1 MSASVETAI
10 NTYSSLARKT
20 LIEGPAV
27 ATREPQYGACFSEP
41 PVTLGAMAG
50 STWRWNPRR
59 LGFVLAR
66 YKFVA
71 QMLRGRQSVAEI
83 GCADGFASVTVRD
96 VVGSLYLYDF
106 DPVWIHEARRFHP
119 PYRVLQ
125 SNIVEQ
131 PLTAISADPY
141 DGIYMLDVLE
151 HISPADEPAAM
162 ANIVASLAT
171 GGAFIA
177 GVPSAESQVYA
188 NEISRAGH
196 VNCRSGEKLR
206 SDLSQYF
213 RNVFLFGMNDEVLH
227 VGFAPMCHYLFALCT
242 EPRA

>member
-1 MSASVETAI
+1 MWNSAETI
-10 NTYSSLARKT
+10 LNRRSRLARKP
-20 LIEGPAV
+20 LIEQPAV
-27 ATREPQYGACFSEP
+27 ATREPQYAACFSEP

-50 STWRWNPRR
+50 ATWRWNPRR

-71 QMLRGRQSVAEI
+71 QMLTGRETVAEI
-83 GCADGFASVTVRD
+83 GCADGFASVTVREA
-96 VVGSLYLYDF
+96 VGSLYLYDF
-106 DPVWIHEARRFHP
+106 DPVWIQEARRFHP
-119 PYRVLQ
+119 PHRVLQ
-125 SNIVEQ
+125 CNIVEQ
-131 PLTAISADPY
+131 PLTAISAVPY

-177 GVPSAESQVYA
+177 GVPSAESQAYA
-188 NEISRAGH
+188 KEISRAGH
-196 VNCRSGEKLR
+196 LNCRSGERLR
-206 SDLSQYF
+206 SDLLQYF

-227 VGFAPMCHYLFALCT
+227 VGFTPMCHYLFALCT
-242 EPRA
+242 EPLG

>member
-1 MSASVETAI
+1 MWHSSEAVI
-10 NTYSSLARKT
+10 NRPSSRARKR
-20 LIEGPAV
+20 LFERPAV
-27 ATREPQYGACFSEP
+27 ATREPQYTACFSEA

-50 STWRWNPRR
+50 ATWRWNPRR

-71 QMLRGRQSVAEI
+71 QMLAGRPKVAEI
-83 GCADGFASVTVRD
+83 GCADGFASVTVRES
-96 VVGSLYLYDF
+96 VGGLDLYDF
-106 DPVWIHEARRFHP
+106 DPVWIEEARRFHASH
-119 PYRVLQ
+119 RVSQ
-125 SNIVEQ
+125 CNIVEQ
-131 PLTAISADPY
+131 PLTAISRYRY

-151 HISPADEPAAM
+151 HINPADEPAAM

-171 GGAFIA
+171 GGVYIT

-206 SDLSQYF
+206 DDLLRYF
-213 RNVFLFGMNDEVLH
+213 RNVFLFGMNDEMLH
-227 VGFAPMCHYLFALCT
+227 VGFAPLCHYLLALCT
-242 EPRA
+242 EPLA